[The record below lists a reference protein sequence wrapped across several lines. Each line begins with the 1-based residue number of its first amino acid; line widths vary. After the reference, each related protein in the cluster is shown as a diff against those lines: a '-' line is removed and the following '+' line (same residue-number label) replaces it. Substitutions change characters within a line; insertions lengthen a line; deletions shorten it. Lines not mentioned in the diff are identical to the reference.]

1 VQICA
6 LLKARTRAHTADAPQ
21 PPPASCASAHWEV
34 LTHTCAG
41 TRARSTA
48 TPRHSVRYA
57 PAKCGGGEQNTLT
70 RASLALTSPSQ
81 GKTDGKTTEEVRE
94 LPSAGARAKPA
105 PPHTPA
111 RAVHSQENAPP
122 KRSTWASALDACA
135 RRNQRVAQLRAS
147 VGAQTTPHPHADTHY
162 HMQENTST
170 RCPCLLVGTVW
181 ESVALP
187 DVLRNGQEGLSS
199 VQLVQ
204 LNCPPHYHAPA
215 AGSADP
221 VASEK
226 KCDLPANGSGMR
238 VPVRSKRPARSS
250 EERLY
255 IVAVWEGEKALASQR
270 KT

>member
-1 VQICA
+1 LRPPEGAHSRTYCGCSTTTASILRECA
-6 LLKARTRAHTADAPQ
+6 LGSPHAHLCRNSRAQHSDAAPQ
-21 PPPASCASAHWEV
+21 RAVCPGKMWRGRAEHTDPRKSSADV
-34 LTHTCAG
+34 
-41 TRARSTA
+41 
-48 TPRHSVRYA
+48 
-57 PAKCGGGEQNTLT
+57 
-70 RASLALTSPSQ
+70 SLA
-81 GKTDGKTTEEVRE
+81 RE
-94 LPSAGARAKPA
+94 DRREDYRRGPRAAERGCKGETG
-105 PPHTPA
+105 PPTHTPA